1 MAPVTL
7 RRFYVT
13 TPIYYVNDAPH
24 IGHAYTTVTADALA
38 RWHRLLGDDTY
49 FTNAVTEIAAGEG
62 AHIDHYKLQR
72 ESESAFHV
80 GTVQIRE
87 ERDSQLHD
95 AEPGAKMAAG
105 DRDRVDQL
113 GAQLVSELPKVLL
126 PQLAQIGRNIDLVKQ
141 RRPIGNRAGWF

>member
-1 MAPVTL
+1 MPCAP
-7 RRFYVT
+7 
-13 TPIYYVNDAPH
+13 
-24 IGHAYTTVTADALA
+24 
-38 RWHRLLGDDTY
+38 
-49 FTNAVTEIAAGEG
+49 AGQDLVRVSLVPDIPDKPVVRSIED
-62 AHIDHYKLQR
+62 I
-72 ESESAFHV
+72 V
-80 GTVQIRE
+80 

-141 RRPIGNRAGWF
+141 RRPIGNRPCWV